1 MIFAT
6 KTKLDHTTFINTL
19 TACADDPEK
28 LAKCAGSTS
37 DPVEGENCRLPQSMK
52 INGENVLISEMT
64 KTENKTAKAL
74 FSKFIDEI

>member
-37 DPVEGENCRLPQSMK
+37 DPVEGENCRLPHSMK
-52 INGENVLISEMT
+52 INGENVLISY
-64 KTENKTAKAL
+64 
-74 FSKFIDEI
+74 SQKFNEILVRIFFHINHGDT